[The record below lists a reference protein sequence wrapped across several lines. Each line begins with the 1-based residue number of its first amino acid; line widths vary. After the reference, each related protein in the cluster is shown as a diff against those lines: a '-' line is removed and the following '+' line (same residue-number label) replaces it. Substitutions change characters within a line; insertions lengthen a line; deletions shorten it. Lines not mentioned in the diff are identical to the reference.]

1 MARVT
6 DEQVDFI
13 LADFT
18 KRGIVLEDLRDDLLD
33 HMCCIIENEMTED
46 DNFYRFYEY
55 VLPRFFKEELAEI
68 QRETDNLLR
77 FINFYIMMKM
87 LKLSGILTVI
97 FSLAGALFKTMHWP
111 GAGIM
116 IVLGGF
122 FFSLVFLPLLIA
134 LKMKDDV
141 SKMDKSVFAL
151 GFFLAMV
158 MAIGLLF
165 KLMHWPIANIL
176 MIGGTVS
183 FTFIYVPIYF
193 FSRYRRPELK
203 FNTAVNTVLMLA
215 CGGIFFSLF
224 NLSFSKKYLDS
235 MKSQNL
241 EIHENSLLIYASN
254 ERLLAETGD
263 KKAKE
268 LHLYTTELDAEL
280 EEIIEKILDDPRLH
294 HTQDNVKELK
304 RKVKAYNAVLNTAKD
319 QKIKPVDLEMLHVF
333 DQLDADLKIRIL
345 TNIQQQLAINENLY
359 LTAR

>member
-33 HMCCIIENEMTED
+33 HMCCIIENEMSED

-55 VLPRFFKEELAEI
+55 VLPWFFKEELAEI
-68 QRETDNLLR
+68 QRETDNLIR
-77 FINFYIMMKM
+77 FKNFYSMMKM
-87 LKLSGILTVI
+87 LKFSGMLTVI

-111 GAGIM
+111 GAGMM

-134 LKMKDDV
+134 LKMKDDA
-141 SKMDKSVFAL
+141 SKVDKAVFAL

-165 KLMHWPIANIL
+165 KLMHWPGANIL
-176 MIGGTVS
+176 MISGTVS

-224 NLSFSKKYLDS
+224 NISFSKKYLDS

-254 ERLLAETGD
+254 ERLLAATDDSLAKQIHLTTVELD
-263 KKAKE
+263 KELEQVVEALVENPQQHQANDKAKS
-268 LHLYTTELDAEL
+268 
-280 EEIIEKILDDPRLH
+280 IKEKI
-294 HTQDNVKELK
+294 T
-304 RKVKAYNAVLNTAKD
+304 AYNSVLSPIND
-319 QKIKPVDLEMLHVF
+319 DKIVKVDLAPLLVF
-333 DQLDADLKIRIL
+333 DQLDAELKIRIL
-345 TNIQQQLAINENLY
+345 TNIQQQIAINENLY
-359 LTAR
+359 LTAL